1 VNNFAAGSQLSQM
14 KIAQS
19 KRTQR
24 ICFFFFLAEF
34 FMQLGADPRR
44 GSDKAVAAAAAVK
57 KLFYALNEKYCCA
70 TLISLGRTSA
80 TNPVARFLFQ
90 LVTLCVCLFV
100 FRGPGELLG
109 QQGRLAQFH

>member
-1 VNNFAAGSQLSQM
+1 MNNFAAGSQLSQM

-24 ICFFFFLAEF
+24 ICFFFFLVEF

-44 GSDKAVAAAAAVK
+44 GSDKAVAAAAVK
-57 KLFYALNEKYCCA
+57 KLFYALNEKYCCDA
-70 TLISLGRTSA
+70 HFPGASA